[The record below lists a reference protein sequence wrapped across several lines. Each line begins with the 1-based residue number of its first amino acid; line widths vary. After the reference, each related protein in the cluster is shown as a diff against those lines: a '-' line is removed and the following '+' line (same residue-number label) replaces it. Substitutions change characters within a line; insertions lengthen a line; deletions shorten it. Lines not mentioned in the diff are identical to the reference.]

1 MKPEARTM
9 PNLRADE
16 DHEDDVRDFLRRR
29 KLSHLRVR
37 RRSDVLTLES
47 GPETTLSPTFACA
60 ACRSTSGPSSAPLTP
75 GASKKTFLGD
85 QLDKLLSEVQKTMSW
100 VLAPLD

>member
-1 MKPEARTM
+1 M

-37 RRSDVLTLES
+37 RRGDLLTLVS
-47 GPETTLSPTFACA
+47 GPEHDPVPHLRLRGVSVHRWTVECA
-60 ACRSTSGPSSAPLTP
+60 THTGRFE
-75 GASKKTFLGD
+75 KTFLRD
-85 QLDKLLSEVQKTMSW
+85 QLDNLLSEVADTMPW
-100 VLAPLD
+100 VLAPLR